1 VCNFSEEDCEL
12 VSLQAAQQI
21 LPKGFVSALDAEQV
35 LAHKWCLLSVG
46 CPKLDEFLGGGVAVR
61 GITEL
66 AGESGSG
73 KTQLCLQMCL
83 SVQYPEINGGLGA
96 GSVYINTEDIF
107 PSRRLHQLIQKFPSR
122 FHSED
127 TSIQFGNNI
136 FIEHIADVESL
147 KKCVFGQLPQLL
159 AQKSVGLIVVDS
171 IAGVFR
177 ADFEPRDSVSRAKE
191 MRAVGSQLHRLA
203 EEFRVAIICVNQA
216 NQSHII
222 FLQVT
227 TVINNERSA
236 GDNTGRKT
244 VAALGL
250 AWANMV
256 TTRLQVSRTN
266 RSVTDAKGTSM
277 PVRML
282 EIIFSPDKPPRS
294 CHFVV
299 TEAGVSAVSNVNE

>member
-1 VCNFSEEDCEL
+1 MGHQLTYFICVT
-12 VSLQAAQQI
+12 
-21 LPKGFVSALDAEQV
+21 ALDAEQV
-35 LAHKWCLLSVG
+35 FAHKWCLLSVG

-83 SVQYPEINGGLGA
+83 SVQYPEINGGLSA

-107 PSRRLHQLIQKFPSR
+107 PSRRLHQLIQKFPLR

-191 MRAVGSQLHRLA
+191 MRAVGGQLHRLA
-203 EEFRVAIICVNQA
+203 GEFRVAIICVNQVA
-216 NQSHII
+216 HIFSVIGKYLCQSISYY

-227 TVINNERSA
+227 TVINNERSV

-256 TTRLQVSRTN
+256 TTRLQISRTN

>member
-1 VCNFSEEDCEL
+1 MVKRKSYKKEERRNYHE
-12 VSLQAAQQI
+12 
-21 LPKGFVSALDAEQV
+21 KWTLDAEQV
-35 LAHKWCLLSVG
+35 FAHKWCLLSVG

-136 FIEHIADVESL
+136 FIEHIADV
-147 KKCVFGQLPQLL
+147 LPQLL

-191 MRAVGSQLHRLA
+191 MRAVGGQLHRLA
-203 EEFRVAIICVNQA
+203 EEFRVAIICVN
-216 NQSHII
+216 
-222 FLQVT
+222 QVT

-256 TTRLQVSRTN
+256 TTRLQISRTN

-299 TEAGVSAVSNVNE
+299 TEAGVSAVSNVTE

>member
-1 VCNFSEEDCEL
+1 MNN
-12 VSLQAAQQI
+12 I
-21 LPKGFVSALDAEQV
+21 KHFVVKALDAEQV
-35 LAHKWCLLSVG
+35 FAHKWRLLSVG
-46 CPKLDEFLGGGVAVR
+46 CPKLDEFLGGGVAMR

-83 SVQYPEINGGLGA
+83 TVQYPEINGGLSA
-96 GSVYINTEDIF
+96 GSVYINTEDVF

-122 FHSED
+122 VRSED

-191 MRAVGSQLHRLA
+191 MRAVGGQLHRLA
-203 EEFRVAIICVNQA
+203 EEFRVAIICVN
-216 NQSHII
+216 
-222 FLQVT
+222 QVT

-244 VAALGL
+244 IAALGL

-256 TTRLQVSRTN
+256 TTRLQISRTD
-266 RSVTDAKGTSM
+266 RSVTDAKGTTV

>member
-1 VCNFSEEDCEL
+1 MDVVEAKEVCKDRK
-12 VSLQAAQQI
+12 VWT
-21 LPKGFVSALDAEQV
+21 LDAEQV
-35 LAHKWCLLSVG
+35 FAHKWRLLSVG

-83 SVQYPEINGGLGA
+83 SVQYPEINGGLSA
-96 GSVYINTEDIF
+96 GSVYINTEDVF

-191 MRAVGSQLHRLA
+191 MRAVGGQLHRLA
-203 EEFRVAIICVNQA
+203 EEFRVAIICVNQ
-216 NQSHII
+216 
-222 FLQVT
+222 VT
-227 TVINNERSA
+227 TVINNEPSV
-236 GDNTGRKT
+236 GGNTGRKT

-256 TTRLQVSRTN
+256 TTRLQISRID
-266 RSVTDAKGTSM
+266 RSVTDAKGTTV

-282 EIIFSPDKPPRS
+282 EIIFSPDKPSRS

-299 TEAGVSAVSNVNE
+299 TEAGVSAVSSVNE